1 MTTFHL
7 DRSAPAEITP
17 AGALPRSGRL
27 SWARPVEWIREYRNG
42 HQDVIADLAAVQ
54 DLTDDWHTACV
65 GAGLDPVP
73 VVVHTVLGP
82 RSTGPEA
89 SPATVLMVRLHAGQL
104 VADVEALAAR
114 IAPFLGAVSL
124 RIEARGFEW
133 ARVELVL
140 TDALAGVLTFRSGHS
155 RGSAESLWGKLDDG
169 RTLTEDWRRIGHVI
183 AQGVTRSGKS
193 VWTYG
198 ALAQVAGLPWA
209 LVAGCDPTGLLF
221 RAFTGTVHAPWQA
234 SGLADHAAHED
245 VLVRLVAEMDAR
257 IAELPMDR
265 DTAEI
270 SADLPLL
277 VVVLEEY
284 PGLLRALDAED
295 KDRGKRVRS
304 LVARLLC
311 EGAKVG
317 VRVIILAQRAE
328 ASVVGAL
335 ERAQCSHRLSFRT
348 DNRATAELL
357 HPGVGAE
364 IADAHTTCAP
374 GVALLSSPGRPLSR
388 LRAPLLGGDPDR
400 VYPAYVA
407 AVRAACGP
415 S

>member
-7 DRSAPAEITP
+7 DRSAPAETTP

-27 SWARPVEWIREYRNG
+27 SWTRPVEWVREYCNG
-42 HQDVIADLAAVQ
+42 RQDVIADLAAVQ
-54 DLTDDWHTACV
+54 DLTEDWHTACV

-73 VVVHTVLGP
+73 AVVHIVLGP
-82 RSTGPEA
+82 RGTGPEA
-89 SPATVLMVRLHAGQL
+89 SPATVLMVRLHPGQL
-104 VADVEALAAR
+104 VLDVEALAAR
-114 IAPFLGAVSL
+114 IAPFLGAVAL

-140 TDALAGVLTFRSGHS
+140 ADPLSAVVPMYPVAGSFAG
-155 RGSAESLWGKLDDG
+155 SLWGRLDDG
-169 RTLTEDWRRIGHVI
+169 RDLVEDWRRIGHVI
-183 AQGVTRSGKS
+183 CQGVTRSGKS

-209 LVAGCDPTGLLF
+209 LVTGCDPTGLLF
-221 RAFTGTVHAPWQA
+221 RAFAGTVHAPWQA

-270 SADLPLL
+270 SASLPLL
-277 VVVLEEY
+277 AVVLEEY

-364 IADAHTTCAP
+364 IADAHTTCVP